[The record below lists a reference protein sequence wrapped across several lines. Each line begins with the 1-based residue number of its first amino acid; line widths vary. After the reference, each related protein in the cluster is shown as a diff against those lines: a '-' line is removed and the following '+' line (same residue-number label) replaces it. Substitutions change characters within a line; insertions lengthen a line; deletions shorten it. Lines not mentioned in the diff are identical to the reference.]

1 MIHKIAIVGAL
12 LSILYVVYTSMY
24 KGYILTPV
32 LLIMAV
38 LAAVYYITTS
48 VVTKG
53 MVRKKEGKDILS
65 YRGGLVDKSDLIPGR
80 LAFDGE
86 KIVFYKRKGDLGGLE
101 ESMHIATGDLQSYNI
116 GKINEYHSGIKL
128 KTTDGSEY
136 SIKCKEIL
144 GNESA
149 FLSAIGWEMAEG
161 GDGEDAE
168 KTEN

>member
-65 YRGGLVDKSDLIPGR
+65 YRGGLVDKNDLIPGR

-86 KIVFYKRKGDLGGLE
+86 KIVFYKRKGDLGGVSECFSLPVSELE
-101 ESMHIATGDLQSYNI
+101 SYSI
-116 GKINEYHSGIKL
+116 GKINEYHSGIRLVAK
-128 KTTDGSEY
+128 GEREF
-136 SIKCKEIL
+136 SIKCKQIL
-144 GNESA
+144 KAESL
-149 FLSAIGWEMAEG
+149 FTSEIGWNV
-161 GDGEDAE
+161 
-168 KTEN
+168 TE

>member
-1 MIHKIAIVGAL
+1 MIHKISIVGAL

-24 KGYILTPV
+24 KGYVFTPM
-32 LLIMAV
+32 LLL
-38 LAAVYYITTS
+38 LALFAALYYVTTS
-48 VVTKG
+48 IVTRK
-53 MVRKKEGKDILS
+53 MVNKKEGKNIS
-65 YRGGLVDKSDLIPGR
+65 SFKGGLVDKNDLIPGR
-80 LAFDGE
+80 LAFDKE

-144 GNESA
+144 GNESV